1 MKQNREPE
9 INTQTCDQ
17 LSMTKKARTHNGEKT
32 VSSRSDAEKTGQHP
46 ENWMQKVTSKTM
58 RL

>member
-32 VSSRSDAEKTGQHP
+32 VSSRSDAEKTGQ
-46 ENWMQKVTSKTM
+46 QTVTSKTM